1 MRTKFHESHLCMV
14 NIAVVLW
21 GIATVIIYMALM
33 DIFIS
38 TRAACV
44 PAVVTG

>member
-14 NIAVVLW
+14 NIAVALW
-21 GIATVIIYMALM
+21 GIATVTIYMVLM

>member
-1 MRTKFHESHLCMV
+1 MQTKFHASHLCMA
-14 NIAVVLW
+14 NIVVALW
-21 GIATVIIYMALM
+21 GIATVTIYMALM

-44 PAVVTG
+44 PAVVAG

>member
-1 MRTKFHESHLCMV
+1 MV
-14 NIAVVLW
+14 NIAVALW
-21 GIATVIIYMALM
+21 GIATVTIYMALM

-44 PAVVTG
+44 PAVVAG